1 MSHRFHVNDVFAAER
16 YAGNQLAVV
25 EEATDLSTDEMQA
38 IANEMN
44 YSETTFV
51 TGSDADSW
59 DVRIFTPSDEVPFAG
74 HPTLGTAAV
83 IRDHLAD
90 GRPDEVTLHLQ
101 VGDVPVRVEGETYW
115 MTQRAPEFGRT
126 FDRETAA
133 DALGLAPAD
142 LREDLPVQWVS
153 TGLPTVVVP
162 LRDRDALERID
173 VDPAGYESLTGDHDG
188 KNVLAFCAHPRDD
201 AHDYADRVFAPYYD
215 VPEDPATGS
224 SNGCLAAYLA
234 RHGDGA
240 VDAVV
245 EQGYEMGR
253 PSLLHLRATDE
264 ATKARGAADEIS
276 ETTEGADVAEAGA
289 DEGSS
294 DATAGPDERVAVE
307 VGGRVVPVAEGT
319 LY

>member
-1 MSHRFHVNDVFAAER
+1 
-16 YAGNQLAVV
+16 
-25 EEATDLSTDEMQA
+25 
-38 IANEMN
+38 
-44 YSETTFV
+44 
-51 TGSDADSW
+51 
-59 DVRIFTPSDEVPFAG
+59 
-74 HPTLGTAAV
+74 V

-162 LRDRDALERID
+162 LRDRDTLERID
-173 VDPAGYESLTGDHDG
+173 VDSAGYESFTGDHDG

-201 AHDYADRVFAPYYD
+201 ARDYADRVFAPYYD

-240 VDAVV
+240 VEAVV
-245 EQGYEMGR
+245 EQGCEMGR
-253 PSLLHLRATDE
+253 PSLIHLRATDE
-264 ATKARGAADEIS
+264 AAE
-276 ETTEGADVAEAGA
+276 ET
-289 DEGSS
+289 SS